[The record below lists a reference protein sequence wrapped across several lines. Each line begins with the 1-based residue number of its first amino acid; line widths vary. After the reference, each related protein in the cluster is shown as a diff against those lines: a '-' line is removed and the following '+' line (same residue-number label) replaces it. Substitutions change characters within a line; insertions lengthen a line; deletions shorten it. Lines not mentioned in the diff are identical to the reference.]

1 MINIMVSDNDD
12 TIYQFDEQNG
22 EPVAKKVQDI
32 DIETVRA
39 NLPRLKAE
47 REEMMKEEFRTV
59 VVHEFGDE
67 YHLSEEE
74 RKKKYKY
81 YEAFKTFSKYK
92 HKFRKFPE
100 YIKAM
105 REALKCLDLVAKDNF
120 VYSPDEFKKLFFRGK
135 IWISG
140 LTLPEFKGS
149 GRRSVDTEYL
159 TEYILS
165 DAPAEDFL
173 KEEEHEVYTKEELED
188 AYDVL
193 FTEEDKRIIE
203 RAINSNEDE
212 ETEVYAP
219 VALYEDG
226 ENIPDNVV
234 LPINKKEIKK
244 SIKALPDLGNL
255 YKSIEK
261 KKKKGSLGMAGF
273 ISDMLS
279 ADMAE
284 FDLYD
289 TNQTLVLSRMPEF
302 KGDMTNDRDYYK
314 YLAKLEEWENTQ
326 VKTQYNGKL
335 KTKEEIESIELR
347 KALENHNWDI
357 RNLFGNK
364 ERMKKLEKIR
374 KEQLQKEKLLKK
386 KLVSLQTANKRR
398 QLGEDFDDENL
409 SKEEKKVRKKTKKL
423 KKKAKKTLGKLN
435 KETNKDKEKLMNST
449 WDF

>member
-1 MINIMVSDNDD
+1 MINIMMEDNDND
-12 TIYQFDEQNG
+12 IAYQVDEITG
-22 EPVAKKVQDI
+22 EPTKKVPTVDI
-32 DIETVRA
+32 ATVRDK
-39 NLPRLKAE
+39 LPRLKKE
-47 REEMMKEEFRTV
+47 REDMMKDEFRTV

-140 LTLPEFKGS
+140 LILPEFKGA

-173 KEEEHEVYTKEELED
+173 KEEEHEIYTKEELED
-188 AYDVL
+188 AYEVL
-193 FTEEDKRIIE
+193 FSEEDKRVID
-203 RAINSNEDE
+203 RAINSDKDE
-212 ETEVYAP
+212 ETEIYAP
-219 VALYEDG
+219 VSLYEDD
-226 ENIPDNVV
+226 ENIPSNMC
-234 LPINKKEIKK
+234 LPLTKKEIKK
-244 SIKALPDLGNL
+244 SIKVLPDLGNL
-255 YKSIEK
+255 YKRIEK
-261 KKKKGSLGMAGF
+261 KRKKGSLGMGGL

-279 ADMAE
+279 ADIEE
-284 FDLYD
+284 FELYGN
-289 TNQTLVLSRMPEF
+289 NQTIQLSPMPLF
-302 KGDMTNDRDYYK
+302 KGDMMNDTDYYK
-314 YLAKLEEWENTQ
+314 YLAKLEDWESTQ
-326 VKTQYNGKL
+326 IKTTYNGKL
-335 KTKEEIESIELR
+335 KTKEEIDAIELR

-374 KEQLQKEKLLKK
+374 KEQLRKEKLLKK
-386 KLVSLQTANKRR
+386 KLISVQNANKRR
-398 QLGEDFDDENL
+398 KLGEDFDDEEL
-409 SKEEKKVRKKTKKL
+409 SKEEKKLSKKTKKL

-435 KETNKDKEKLMNST
+435 KETKGDDKVLKST

>member
-1 MINIMVSDNDD
+1 
-12 TIYQFDEQNG
+12 
-22 EPVAKKVQDI
+22 
-32 DIETVRA
+32 
-39 NLPRLKAE
+39 
-47 REEMMKEEFRTV
+47 
-59 VVHEFGDE
+59 
-67 YHLSEEE
+67 
-74 RKKKYKY
+74 
-81 YEAFKTFSKYK
+81 
-92 HKFRKFPE
+92 
-100 YIKAM
+100 
-105 REALKCLDLVAKDNF
+105 
-120 VYSPDEFKKLFFRGK
+120 
-135 IWISG
+135 
-140 LTLPEFKGS
+140 
-149 GRRSVDTEYL
+149 
-159 TEYILS
+159 
-165 DAPAEDFL
+165 
-173 KEEEHEVYTKEELED
+173 
-188 AYDVL
+188 
-193 FTEEDKRIIE
+193 
-203 RAINSNEDE
+203 
-212 ETEVYAP
+212 
-219 VALYEDG
+219 
-226 ENIPDNVV
+226 
-234 LPINKKEIKK
+234 
-244 SIKALPDLGNL
+244 
-255 YKSIEK
+255 
-261 KKKKGSLGMAGF
+261 MAGF

-289 TNQTLVLSRMPEF
+289 NNQTLVLSRMPEF

-335 KTKEEIESIELR
+335 KTKEEIDSIELR

>member
-1 MINIMVSDNDD
+1 MINIMMEDNDND
-12 TIYQFDEQNG
+12 ISYQVDEITG
-22 EPVAKKVQDI
+22 EPTKKLPTVDI
-32 DIETVRA
+32 ATVRDK
-39 NLPRLKAE
+39 LPRLKKE
-47 REEMMKEEFRTV
+47 REDMMKDEFRTV

-140 LTLPEFKGS
+140 LILPEFKGA

-173 KEEEHEVYTKEELED
+173 KEEEHEIYTKEELED
-188 AYDVL
+188 AYEVL
-193 FTEEDKRIIE
+193 FSEEDKRVID
-203 RAINSNEDE
+203 RAINSDKDE
-212 ETEVYAP
+212 ETEIYAP
-219 VALYEDG
+219 VSLYEDD
-226 ENIPDNVV
+226 ENIPSNMC
-234 LPINKKEIKK
+234 LPLTKKEIKK
-244 SIKALPDLGNL
+244 SIKVLPDLGNL
-255 YKSIEK
+255 YKRIEK
-261 KKKKGSLGMAGF
+261 KRKKGSLGMGGL

-279 ADMAE
+279 ADIEE
-284 FDLYD
+284 FELYGN
-289 TNQTLVLSRMPEF
+289 NQTIQLSPMPLF
-302 KGDMTNDRDYYK
+302 KGDMMNDTDYYK
-314 YLAKLEEWENTQ
+314 YLAKLEDWESTQ
-326 VKTQYNGKL
+326 IKTTYNGKL
-335 KTKEEIESIELR
+335 KTKEEIDAIELR

-386 KLVSLQTANKRR
+386 KLISVQNANKRR
-398 QLGEDFDDENL
+398 KLGEDFDDEEL
-409 SKEEKKVRKKTKKL
+409 SKEEKKLSKKTKKL

-435 KETNKDKEKLMNST
+435 KETKGDDKVLKST

>member
-1 MINIMVSDNDD
+1 MMEDNDND
-12 TIYQFDEQNG
+12 IAYQVDEITG
-22 EPVAKKVQDI
+22 EPTKKVPTVDI
-32 DIETVRA
+32 ATVRDK
-39 NLPRLKAE
+39 LPRLKKE
-47 REEMMKEEFRTV
+47 REDMMKDEFRTV

-140 LTLPEFKGS
+140 LILPEFKGA

-173 KEEEHEVYTKEELED
+173 KEEEHEIYTKEELED
-188 AYDVL
+188 AYEVL
-193 FTEEDKRIIE
+193 FSEEDKRVID
-203 RAINSNEDE
+203 RAINSDEDE
-212 ETEVYAP
+212 ETEIYAP
-219 VALYEDG
+219 VSLYEDD
-226 ENIPDNVV
+226 ENIPSNMC
-234 LPINKKEIKK
+234 LPLTKKEIKK
-244 SIKALPDLGNL
+244 SIKVLPDLGNL
-255 YKSIEK
+255 YKRIEK
-261 KKKKGSLGMAGF
+261 KRKKGSLGMGGL

-279 ADMAE
+279 ADIEE
-284 FDLYD
+284 FELYGN
-289 TNQTLVLSRMPEF
+289 NQTIQLSPMPLF
-302 KGDMTNDRDYYK
+302 KGDMMNDTDYYK
-314 YLAKLEEWENTQ
+314 YLAKLEDWESTQ
-326 VKTQYNGKL
+326 IKTTYNGKL
-335 KTKEEIESIELR
+335 KTKEEIDAIELR

-386 KLVSLQTANKRR
+386 KLISVQNANKRR
-398 QLGEDFDDENL
+398 KLGEDFDDEEL
-409 SKEEKKVRKKTKKL
+409 SKEEKKLSKKTKKL

-435 KETNKDKEKLMNST
+435 KETKGDDKVLKST

>member
-1 MINIMVSDNDD
+1 MINIMMEDNDND
-12 TIYQFDEQNG
+12 ISYQVDEITG
-22 EPVAKKVQDI
+22 EQTKKLPTVDI
-32 DIETVRA
+32 DTVRA
-39 NLPRLKAE
+39 KLPRLKAE
-47 REEMMKEEFRTV
+47 REEMMKDEFRTV

-74 RKKKYKY
+74 RNKKYKY

-159 TEYILS
+159 IEYILS

-173 KEEEHEVYTKEELED
+173 KEEDHEVYTNE
-188 AYDVL
+188 VL

-203 RAINSNEDE
+203 NAINSEDE

-219 VALYEDG
+219 VSLYEDG
-226 ENIPDNVV
+226 ENVPDNMV
-234 LPINKKEIKK
+234 LPITKKEIKK
-244 SIKALPDLGNL
+244 SIKVLSDLGNL

-261 KKKKGSLGMAGF
+261 KKKKGSLGMDGF

-289 TNQTLVLSRMPEF
+289 NNQTLVLSRMPEF
-302 KGDMTNDRDYYK
+302 KGDMMNDKDYYK
-314 YLAKLEEWENTQ
+314 YLAKLEDWESTQ
-326 VKTQYNGKL
+326 IKTTYNGKL
-335 KTKEEIESIELR
+335 KTKEEIDAIELR
-347 KALENHNWDI
+347 KAIENHNWYI

-409 SKEEKKVRKKTKKL
+409 SKEEKKIAKKTKKL

>member
-1 MINIMVSDNDD
+1 MINIMMEDNDND
-12 TIYQFDEQNG
+12 IAYQVDEITG
-22 EPVAKKVQDI
+22 EPTKKVPTVDI
-32 DIETVRA
+32 ATVRDK
-39 NLPRLKAE
+39 LPRLKKE
-47 REEMMKEEFRTV
+47 REDMMKDEFRTV

-140 LTLPEFKGS
+140 LILPEFKGA

-173 KEEEHEVYTKEELED
+173 KEEEHEIYTKEELED
-188 AYDVL
+188 AYEVL
-193 FTEEDKRIIE
+193 FSEEDKRVID
-203 RAINSNEDE
+203 RAINSDKDE
-212 ETEVYAP
+212 ETEIYAP
-219 VALYEDG
+219 VSLYEDD
-226 ENIPDNVV
+226 ENIPSNMC
-234 LPINKKEIKK
+234 LPLTKKEIKK
-244 SIKALPDLGNL
+244 SIKVLPDLGNL
-255 YKSIEK
+255 YKRIEK
-261 KKKKGSLGMAGF
+261 KRKKGSLGMGGL

-279 ADMAE
+279 ADIEE
-284 FDLYD
+284 FELYGN
-289 TNQTLVLSRMPEF
+289 NQTIQLSPMPLF
-302 KGDMTNDRDYYK
+302 KGDMMNDTDYYK
-314 YLAKLEEWENTQ
+314 YLAKLEDWESTQ
-326 VKTQYNGKL
+326 IKTTYNGKL
-335 KTKEEIESIELR
+335 KTKEEIDAIELR

-386 KLVSLQTANKRR
+386 KLISVQNANKRR
-398 QLGEDFDDENL
+398 KLGEDFDDEEL
-409 SKEEKKVRKKTKKL
+409 SKEEKKLSKKTKKL

-435 KETNKDKEKLMNST
+435 KETKGDDKVLKST

>member
-1 MINIMVSDNDD
+1 MINIMVEDNND
-12 TIYQFDEQNG
+12 TIYQFDEQTG
-22 EPVAKKVQDI
+22 EPVSKKVQDV

-39 NLPRLKAE
+39 KLPRLKAE
-47 REEMMKEEFRTV
+47 REEMIKEEFRTV

-92 HKFRKFPE
+92 HKFRKFPD

-140 LTLPEFKGS
+140 LTLPEFKGA

-173 KEEEHEVYTKEELED
+173 KEEDHEVYTREELEN

-193 FTEEDKRIIE
+193 FSDEDKRIIE
-203 RAINSNEDE
+203 KAINSDEDDE
-212 ETEVYAP
+212 EVYAP
-219 VALYEDG
+219 VSLYEDD
-226 ENIPDNVV
+226 EDVPDNMV
-234 LPINKKEIKK
+234 LPVSKKEIKK
-244 SIKALPDLGNL
+244 SIKVLPDLGNL
-255 YKSIEK
+255 YKSIDK

-279 ADMAE
+279 ADMDE
-284 FDLYD
+284 LELYD
-289 TNQTLVLSRMPEF
+289 NNQTLVLSRMPEF
-302 KGDMTNDRDYYK
+302 KGDMMNDKDYYK
-314 YLAKLEEWENTQ
+314 YLAKLEDWESTQ

-335 KTKEEIESIELR
+335 KTKEEIDAIELR

-386 KLVSLQTANKRR
+386 KLVNLQTANKRR

-409 SKEEKKVRKKTKKL
+409 SKEEKKMKKKTKKL
-423 KKKAKKTLGKLN
+423 KKKAKKTLDKLN
-435 KETNKDKEKLMNST
+435 KETKKDKDKILTST
-449 WDF
+449 WDM

>member
-1 MINIMVSDNDD
+1 MINIMMEDNDND
-12 TIYQFDEQNG
+12 IAYQVDEITG
-22 EPVAKKVQDI
+22 EPTKKVPTVDI
-32 DIETVRA
+32 ATVRDK
-39 NLPRLKAE
+39 LPRLKKE
-47 REEMMKEEFRTV
+47 REDMMKDEFRTV

-140 LTLPEFKGS
+140 LVLPEFKGA

-173 KEEEHEVYTKEELED
+173 REEEHEVYTKEELED
-188 AYDVL
+188 AYEVL
-193 FTEEDKRIIE
+193 FSEEDKRIIE
-203 RAINSNEDE
+203 RAINSDEDDE
-212 ETEVYAP
+212 AEVYAP
-219 VALYEDG
+219 VSLYEDD
-226 ENIPDNVV
+226 ENIPSNMC
-234 LPINKKEIKK
+234 LPLTKKEIKK
-244 SIKALPDLGNL
+244 SIKVLPDLGNL
-255 YKSIEK
+255 YKRIEK
-261 KKKKGSLGMAGF
+261 KRKKGSLGMGGL

-279 ADMAE
+279 ADIEE
-284 FDLYD
+284 FELYGN
-289 TNQTLVLSRMPEF
+289 NQTIQLSPMPLF
-302 KGDMTNDRDYYK
+302 KGDMMNDTDYYK
-314 YLAKLEEWENTQ
+314 YLAKLEDWESTQ
-326 VKTQYNGKL
+326 IKTTYNGKL
-335 KTKEEIESIELR
+335 KTKEEIDAIELR

-386 KLVSLQTANKRR
+386 KLISVQNANKRR
-398 QLGEDFDDENL
+398 KLGEDFDDEEL
-409 SKEEKKVRKKTKKL
+409 SKEEKKLSKKTKKL

-435 KETNKDKEKLMNST
+435 KETKGDDKVLKST

>member
-1 MINIMVSDNDD
+1 MMEDNDND
-12 TIYQFDEQNG
+12 IAYQVDEITG
-22 EPVAKKVQDI
+22 EPTKKVPTVDI
-32 DIETVRA
+32 ATVRDK
-39 NLPRLKAE
+39 LPRLKKE
-47 REEMMKEEFRTV
+47 REDMMKDEFRTV

-140 LTLPEFKGS
+140 LILPEFKGA

-173 KEEEHEVYTKEELED
+173 KEEEHEIYTKEELED
-188 AYDVL
+188 AYEVL
-193 FTEEDKRIIE
+193 FSEEDKRVID
-203 RAINSNEDE
+203 RAINSDKDE
-212 ETEVYAP
+212 ETEIYAP
-219 VALYEDG
+219 VSLYEDD
-226 ENIPDNVV
+226 ENIPSNMC
-234 LPINKKEIKK
+234 LPLTKKEIKK
-244 SIKALPDLGNL
+244 SIKVLPDLGNL
-255 YKSIEK
+255 YKRIEK
-261 KKKKGSLGMAGF
+261 KRKKGSLGMGGL

-279 ADMAE
+279 ADIEE
-284 FDLYD
+284 FELYGN
-289 TNQTLVLSRMPEF
+289 NQTIQLSPMPLF
-302 KGDMTNDRDYYK
+302 KGDMMNDTDYYK
-314 YLAKLEEWENTQ
+314 YLAKLEDWESTQ
-326 VKTQYNGKL
+326 IKTTYNGKL
-335 KTKEEIESIELR
+335 KTKEEIDAIELR

-386 KLVSLQTANKRR
+386 KLISVQNANKRR
-398 QLGEDFDDENL
+398 KLGEDFDDEEL
-409 SKEEKKVRKKTKKL
+409 SKEEKKLSKKTKKL

-435 KETNKDKEKLMNST
+435 KETKGDDKVLKST

>member
-1 MINIMVSDNDD
+1 MMEDNDND
-12 TIYQFDEQNG
+12 IAYQVDEITG
-22 EPVAKKVQDI
+22 EPTKKVPTVDI
-32 DIETVRA
+32 ATVRDK
-39 NLPRLKAE
+39 LPRLKKE
-47 REEMMKEEFRTV
+47 REDMMKDEFRTV

-140 LTLPEFKGS
+140 LILPEFKGA

-173 KEEEHEVYTKEELED
+173 KEEEHEIYTKEELED
-188 AYDVL
+188 AYEVL
-193 FTEEDKRIIE
+193 FSEEDKRVID
-203 RAINSNEDE
+203 RAINSDKDE
-212 ETEVYAP
+212 ETEIYAP
-219 VALYEDG
+219 VSLYEDD
-226 ENIPDNVV
+226 ENIPSNMC
-234 LPINKKEIKK
+234 LPLTKKEIKK
-244 SIKALPDLGNL
+244 SIKVLPDLGNL
-255 YKSIEK
+255 YKRIEK
-261 KKKKGSLGMAGF
+261 KRKKGSLGMGGL

-279 ADMAE
+279 ADIEE
-284 FDLYD
+284 FELYGN
-289 TNQTLVLSRMPEF
+289 NQTIQLSPMPLF
-302 KGDMTNDRDYYK
+302 KGDMMNDTDYYK
-314 YLAKLEEWENTQ
+314 YLAKLEDWESTQ
-326 VKTQYNGKL
+326 IKTTYNGKL
-335 KTKEEIESIELR
+335 KTKEEIDAIELR

-374 KEQLQKEKLLKK
+374 KEQLRKEKLLKK
-386 KLVSLQTANKRR
+386 KLISVQNANKRR
-398 QLGEDFDDENL
+398 KLGEDFDDEEL
-409 SKEEKKVRKKTKKL
+409 SKEEKKLSKKTKKL

-435 KETNKDKEKLMNST
+435 KETKGDDKVLKST

>member
-1 MINIMVSDNDD
+1 MINIMMEDNDND
-12 TIYQFDEQNG
+12 ISYQVDEITG
-22 EPVAKKVQDI
+22 EPTKKLPTVDI
-32 DIETVRA
+32 DTVRA
-39 NLPRLKAE
+39 KLPRLKAE
-47 REEMMKEEFRTV
+47 REEMMKDEFRTV

-140 LTLPEFKGS
+140 LILPEFKGA

-173 KEEEHEVYTKEELED
+173 KEEEHEIYTKEELED
-188 AYDVL
+188 AYEVL
-193 FTEEDKRIIE
+193 FTEEDKRVID
-203 RAINSNEDE
+203 RAINSDDDDE
-212 ETEVYAP
+212 AEIYAP
-219 VALYEDG
+219 VSLYEDD
-226 ENIPDNVV
+226 ENIPSNMC
-234 LPINKKEIKK
+234 LPLTKKEIKK
-244 SIKALPDLGNL
+244 SIKVLPDLGNL
-255 YKSIEK
+255 YKRIEK
-261 KKKKGSLGMAGF
+261 KRKKGSLGMGGL

-279 ADMAE
+279 ADIEE
-284 FDLYD
+284 FELYGN
-289 TNQTLVLSRMPEF
+289 NQTIQLSPMPLF
-302 KGDMTNDRDYYK
+302 KGDMMNDTDYYK
-314 YLAKLEEWENTQ
+314 YLAKLEDWESTQ
-326 VKTQYNGKL
+326 IKTTYNGKL
-335 KTKEEIESIELR
+335 KTKEEIDAIELR

-386 KLVSLQTANKRR
+386 KLISVQNANKRR
-398 QLGEDFDDENL
+398 KLGEDFDDEEL
-409 SKEEKKVRKKTKKL
+409 SKEEKKLSKKTKKL

-435 KETNKDKEKLMNST
+435 KETKGDDKVLKST

>member
-1 MINIMVSDNDD
+1 MINIMMEDNDND
-12 TIYQFDEQNG
+12 IAYQVDEITG
-22 EPVAKKVQDI
+22 EPTKKLPTVDI
-32 DIETVRA
+32 DTVRA
-39 NLPRLKAE
+39 KLPRLKKE
-47 REEMMKEEFRTV
+47 REEMMKDEFRTV

-140 LTLPEFKGS
+140 LVLPEFKGA

-173 KEEEHEVYTKEELED
+173 REEEHEVYTKEELED
-188 AYDVL
+188 AYEVL
-193 FTEEDKRIIE
+193 FSEEDKRIIE
-203 RAINSNEDE
+203 REINSDEDE
-212 ETEVYAP
+212 ETEIYAP
-219 VALYEDG
+219 VSLYEDG
-226 ENIPDNVV
+226 ENIPSNMC
-234 LPINKKEIKK
+234 LPITKKEIKK
-244 SIKALPDLGNL
+244 SIKVLPDLGNL
-255 YKSIEK
+255 YKKIEK
-261 KKKKGSLGMAGF
+261 KKKSGSLGMSGF

-279 ADMAE
+279 ADIEE
-284 FDLYD
+284 FELYGN
-289 TNQTLVLSRMPEF
+289 NQTIQLSPMPLF
-302 KGDMTNDRDYYK
+302 KGDMMNDTDYYK
-314 YLAKLEEWENTQ
+314 YLAKLEDWESTQ
-326 VKTQYNGKL
+326 IKTTYNGKL
-335 KTKEEIESIELR
+335 KTKEEIDAIELR

-386 KLVSLQTANKRR
+386 KLISVQNANKRR
-398 QLGEDFDDENL
+398 KLGEDFDDEEL
-409 SKEEKKVRKKTKKL
+409 SKEEKKLSKKTKKL

-435 KETNKDKEKLMNST
+435 KETKGDDKVLKST

>member
-1 MINIMVSDNDD
+1 MMEDNDND
-12 TIYQFDEQNG
+12 ISYQVDEITG
-22 EPVAKKVQDI
+22 EPTKKLPTVDI
-32 DIETVRA
+32 ATVRDK
-39 NLPRLKAE
+39 LPRLKKE
-47 REEMMKEEFRTV
+47 REDMMKDEFRTV

-140 LTLPEFKGS
+140 LILPEFKGA

-173 KEEEHEVYTKEELED
+173 KEEEHEIYTKEELED
-188 AYDVL
+188 AYEVL
-193 FTEEDKRIIE
+193 FSEEDKRVID
-203 RAINSNEDE
+203 RAINSDKDE
-212 ETEVYAP
+212 ETEIYAP
-219 VALYEDG
+219 VSLYEDD
-226 ENIPDNVV
+226 ENIPSNMC
-234 LPINKKEIKK
+234 LPLTKKEIKK
-244 SIKALPDLGNL
+244 SIKVLPDLGNL
-255 YKSIEK
+255 YKRIEK
-261 KKKKGSLGMAGF
+261 KRKKGSLGMGGL

-279 ADMAE
+279 ADIEE
-284 FDLYD
+284 FELYGN
-289 TNQTLVLSRMPEF
+289 NQTIQLSPMPLF
-302 KGDMTNDRDYYK
+302 KGDMMNDTDYYK
-314 YLAKLEEWENTQ
+314 YLAKLEDWESTQ
-326 VKTQYNGKL
+326 IKTTYNGKL
-335 KTKEEIESIELR
+335 KTKEEIDAIELR

-386 KLVSLQTANKRR
+386 KLISVQNANKRR
-398 QLGEDFDDENL
+398 KLGEDFDDEEL
-409 SKEEKKVRKKTKKL
+409 SKEEKKLSKKTKKL

-435 KETNKDKEKLMNST
+435 KETKGDDKVLKST

>member
-1 MINIMVSDNDD
+1 MMEDNDND
-12 TIYQFDEQNG
+12 IAYQVDEITG
-22 EPVAKKVQDI
+22 EPTKKVPTVDI
-32 DIETVRA
+32 ATVRDK
-39 NLPRLKAE
+39 LPRLKKE
-47 REEMMKEEFRTV
+47 REDMMKDEFRTV

-140 LTLPEFKGS
+140 LVLPEFKGA

-173 KEEEHEVYTKEELED
+173 REEEHEVYTKEELED
-188 AYDVL
+188 AYEVL
-193 FTEEDKRIIE
+193 FSEEDKRIIE
-203 RAINSNEDE
+203 RAINSDEDDE
-212 ETEVYAP
+212 AEVYAP
-219 VALYEDG
+219 VSLYEDD
-226 ENIPDNVV
+226 ENIPSNMC
-234 LPINKKEIKK
+234 LPLTKKEIKK
-244 SIKALPDLGNL
+244 SIKVLPDLGNL
-255 YKSIEK
+255 YKRIEK
-261 KKKKGSLGMAGF
+261 KRKKGSLGMGGL

-279 ADMAE
+279 ADIEE
-284 FDLYD
+284 FELYGN
-289 TNQTLVLSRMPEF
+289 NQTIQLSPMPLF
-302 KGDMTNDRDYYK
+302 KGDMMNDTDYYK
-314 YLAKLEEWENTQ
+314 YLAKLEDWESTQ
-326 VKTQYNGKL
+326 IKTTYNGKL
-335 KTKEEIESIELR
+335 KTKEEIDAIELR

-386 KLVSLQTANKRR
+386 KLISVQNANKRR
-398 QLGEDFDDENL
+398 KLGEDFDDEEL
-409 SKEEKKVRKKTKKL
+409 SKEEKKLSKKTKKL

-435 KETNKDKEKLMNST
+435 KETKGDDKVLKST